1 MEKLSTAQR
10 ESNLSADNLSQRKY
24 AHPKRKRRNDYARAA
39 STQPYSDHS
48 NQDESK
54 VQNNTENNHA
64 GAHLQVPAVTALS
77 SHSAARTWIRS
88 VSYPEQSGN
97 TVVHFDNE
105 SEPLIKVEAAVMM
118 CAELLSVWFCT
129 FTLYLKYCCLFLCL
143 LCL

>member
-1 MEKLSTAQR
+1 MEKLSAAQR

-48 NQDESK
+48 NHDESK

-105 SEPLIKVEAAVMM
+105 SEPLIKVQAANMM
-118 CAELLSVWFCT
+118 CAELSVWFCT
-129 FTLYLKYCCLFLCL
+129 FTLYLK
-143 LCL
+143 